1 MPYIKANWHIIE
13 ERIAGP
19 WHTFA
24 LEKR

>member
-1 MPYIKANWHIIE
+1 MPYINKEWHIIE